1 MIYKLYTNNGDRLS
15 IDADSIQSD
24 GSGTKLFKEGAGLIA
39 SFWPGEIT
47 RVFPEDTL
55 EEAEVITKE

>member
-24 GSGTKLFKEGAGLIA
+24 GSGTKLFKEGAEPL
-39 SFWPGEIT
+39 
-47 RVFPEDTL
+47 TL
-55 EEAEVITKE
+55 TIYDFRGTYDLQTLYF